1 MWRER
6 AALRATIAV
15 TLVVLT
21 ACVLWALAA
30 QSLVPNACELSTTP
44 PDAGPLVC
52 PTAPPTPAG

>member
-1 MWRER
+1 MWREK
-6 AALRATIAV
+6 AAMRATIVV

-30 QSLVPNACELSTTP
+30 QSFVPNACELSTAP

-52 PTAPPTPAG
+52 PTPAP